1 MFGGPL
7 MLLVNMS
14 IADTIHQQSD
24 KVVTVVKIEATGKPN
39 LMTALLFYQ
48 WWIKERDLED

>member
-1 MFGGPL
+1 